1 MSYKP
6 KQIKIIRAILALNP
20 KQLDDL
26 ARGLAW
32 ACSSLPPEMN
42 RAEKLEFALNAHIR
56 DQNAKAAGYRQF
68 LGELIKEAA

>member
-6 KQIKIIRAILALNP
+6 KQVKIIRAILALNS

-32 ACSSLPPEMN
+32 ACSSLPQDMN
-42 RAEKLEFALNAHIR
+42 KAEKLEFALNAHIR
-56 DQNAKAAGYRQF
+56 DQNAKVAGYRQF
-68 LGELIKEAA
+68 LGDLIKELA